1 MEWSKYWDRFLAGDP
16 WATGKLINLLE
27 NQEDLTIKREIMQA
41 CAQQGKR
48 SYLVGITGPPG
59 AGKSTTVD
67 QLGSWFLDQGLTVGV
82 ICIDPSSPFLGGAL
96 LGDRIR
102 MDNLSKREGCFIRS
116 MATRGSL
123 GGLSVSSQD
132 VVQLL
137 QAGGYDVII
146 LETVGTGQTEHD
158 IISIADTVVLLT
170 VPGLGDRIQMSKAG
184 IMEIGD
190 IFVVNQSDRGGAE
203 ETYKA
208 LKNEIDN
215 YYKGEGW
222 RPQVLST
229 IATKGEGIDE
239 LGQALLE
246 RRDYLKEVGEFQRL
260 HRDRNRATWMRL
272 VEHSF
277 GLFLEEYLENNSE
290 GKELLAAVEE
300 GNVDI
305 YEGRERILQ
314 MLQLIN

>member
-1 MEWSKYWDRFLAGDP
+1 MHWTKYWERFLAGDP

-27 NQEDLTIKREIMQA
+27 NETDLAIKREIMQA
-41 CAQQGKR
+41 CAQQEKR
-48 SYLVGITGPPG
+48 SYLIGITGPPG

-67 QLGSWFLDQGLTVGV
+67 QLGSWFLDQGFTVGV

-102 MDNLSKREGCFIRS
+102 MDNLSKKDGCFIRS
-116 MATRGSL
+116 MATRGNL
-123 GGLSVSSQD
+123 GGLSVSAQD

-137 QAGGYDVII
+137 QAGGYDIII

-158 IISIADTVVLLT
+158 IISVADTVVLLT

-190 IFVVNQSDRGGAE
+190 IFVVNQSDRAGAE

-208 LKNEIDN
+208 LKNEIDTFF
-215 YYKGEGW
+215 KGNGW
-222 RPQVLST
+222 QPKVIST
-229 IATKGEGIDE
+229 VAVQGRGIAE
-239 LGQALLE
+239 LGQELLE
-246 RRDYLKEVGEFQRL
+246 RWEYLKNEGEFELL
-260 HRDRNRATWMRL
+260 HRDRNRQTWLRL

-277 GLFLEEYLENNSE
+277 GQFLESYLQENNE
-290 GKELLAAVEE
+290 GRSLLKAVEE
-300 GNVDI
+300 GTIDI
-305 YEGRERILQ
+305 YQGRERILQ
-314 MLQLIN
+314 MLQLEN